1 MSTQVTS
8 GISSILAAEEEVVVS
23 TKSGELIGV
32 NWNGTLDPDFHWE
45 VSDGSPGFQ
54 VIDLRYSSMVGGFS
68 LVFSNGKI
76 AFMPIHYVPKEG
88 QNSPNGTTSAQ
99 QIRQRRSSTSGVSSR
114 VLFVPD
120 ISNGSTSA
128 INHRYQILA
137 FGLQKFV
144 SKYLLWP
151 IILLSTFPDFF

>member
-1 MSTQVTS
+1 MSTQVTT

-32 NWNGTLDPDFHWE
+32 NWNGTLDPNFRWE
-45 VSDGSPGFQ
+45 VSDGSQGFE

-68 LVFSNGKI
+68 LVFSNGKV
-76 AFMPIHYVPKEG
+76 AFMPIHYCPKEG
-88 QNSPNGTTSAQ
+88 TSPNGTAQ

-120 ISNGSTSA
+120 VSNGSSSA
-128 INHRYQILA
+128 INHRYQIIA
-137 FGLQKFV
+137 YGLQK
-144 SKYLLWP
+144 
-151 IILLSTFPDFF
+151 

>member
-1 MSTQVTS
+1 MSTQVTT

-32 NWNGTLDPDFHWE
+32 NWNGTLDPNFRWE
-45 VSDGSPGFQ
+45 VSDGSSGFE

-76 AFMPIHYVPKEG
+76 AFMPIHYCPKEG
-88 QNSPNGTTSAQ
+88 NSPNGSSAQ

-120 ISNGSTSA
+120 VSNGSTSA
-128 INHRYQILA
+128 INHRYQIIA
-137 FGLQKFV
+137 YGLQK
-144 SKYLLWP
+144 
-151 IILLSTFPDFF
+151 